1 MSASEGMKI
10 VIVGTGY
17 VGLTTAVMLA
27 YIGHNVVGVDIDE
40 KKIELLKKR
49 KSPIHEA
56 GVEELLAS
64 LKNDI
69 TFTID
74 LKSNV
79 GNADIIMIAV
89 GTPAK
94 VNGEADTHYVEEAA
108 RTVADGLIN
117 GRTYTVVVKSTVL
130 IGTNRR
136 IAHVIKKTLE
146 EKNVKATV
154 YVASNPEF
162 LREGMALYDSFY
174 PDRIVIGSEDP
185 EAIEMLRR
193 MYRPILEQ
201 TFDPPQAIPKR
212 DGYSL
217 PPLITTDP
225 VSAEMIKYAANAFL
239 ALKVSFINEI
249 AGLCE
254 KVGADVTEVARGIGL
269 DTRIGPRF
277 LNAGIGWGGSCFP
290 KDTAALIAVG
300 REYNYEMPIVEAA
313 RRVNQL
319 QRERTVEKLQS
330 VLKGVR
336 GRTIAIL
343 GLSFKSGTDD
353 VRESPAIDIIRLLIE
368 RGAHIRAHDPVA
380 IENARKIFTPEEL
393 QEITFVDDPYLA
405 AEGADAVV
413 LATEWQLYRQL
424 DLKRL
429 AHVMRTPILL
439 DGRNIYAPK
448 DAKAAGL
455 IYMGVGR

>member
-1 MSASEGMKI
+1 
-10 VIVGTGY
+10 
-17 VGLTTAVMLA
+17 
-27 YIGHNVVGVDIDE
+27 
-40 KKIELLKKR
+40 
-49 KSPIHEA
+49 
-56 GVEELLAS
+56 
-64 LKNDI
+64 
-69 TFTID
+69 
-74 LKSNV
+74 
-79 GNADIIMIAV
+79 
-89 GTPAK
+89 
-94 VNGEADTHYVEEAA
+94 
-108 RTVADGLIN
+108 
-117 GRTYTVVVKSTVL
+117 
-130 IGTNRR
+130 
-136 IAHVIKKTLE
+136 
-146 EKNVKATV
+146 
-154 YVASNPEF
+154 
-162 LREGMALYDSFY
+162 MALYDSFY

-201 TFDPPQAIPKR
+201 TFEPPQAIPKR

-239 ALKVSFINEI
+239 ALKISFINEI

-269 DTRIGPRF
+269 DTRIGARF
-277 LNAGIGWGGSCFP
+277 LSAGIGWGGSCFP

-300 REYNYEMPIVEAA
+300 KEYNYEMPIVEAA
-313 RRVNQL
+313 RKVNQL

-343 GLSFKSGTDD
+343 GLSFKPGTDD
-353 VRESPAIDIIRLLIE
+353 VRESPAIDIIKLLIE

-380 IENARKIFTPEEL
+380 IEKARRAFTAEEL
-393 QEITFVDDPYLA
+393 KEITFVDEPYLA
-405 AEGADAVV
+405 AEGADAVL

-424 DLKRL
+424 DLKHL

-439 DGRNIYAPK
+439 DGRNIYLPK
-448 DAKAAGL
+448 DAREAGF